1 MSARRATLVLAA
13 ALVAAAPLAAR
24 GSDADAFENKIAPI
38 SGRLY
43 GTAGRLELEPF
54 FALSLM
60 DPFYAKYF
68 GGLRA
73 AWHFSDA
80 WSVAASFQGGAASP
94 TSSTTLCT
102 AAQGCSPSSAQQQW
116 QVPGAIKW
124 IAGAEG
130 RFTPVYGKIN
140 ILSSLVMHLDFT
152 LLAGV
157 DWVASQ
163 EVLNAADAAAKAA
176 AGGSP
181 GTAGSVGGH
190 LGLGTH
196 IFLGEVVAISVE
208 LRDYLYSTHV
218 GNLDERKLQN
228 QLFLELGVSF
238 FLGRQAP

>member
-1 MSARRATLVLAA
+1 
-13 ALVAAAPLAAR
+13 
-24 GSDADAFENKIAPI
+24 
-38 SGRLY
+38 
-43 GTAGRLELEPF
+43 
-54 FALSLM
+54 M

-68 GGLRA
+68 GGVRA

-102 AAQGCSPSSAQQQW
+102 AGQGCSPSSAEQRW
-116 QVPGAIKW
+116 QVPGNIKW

-152 LLAGV
+152 LLAGI
-157 DWVASQ
+157 DWVVSQ
-163 EVLNAADAAAKAA
+163 EVLNAADAASLART
-176 AGGSP
+176 GGTP
-181 GTAGSVGGH
+181 GNAGSLGGH

-196 IFLGEVVAISVE
+196 IFLGEVVALNIE

-238 FLGRQAP
+238 FIGRREP